1 MKYNNK
7 YTNFIDKIDVSDE
20 FKNNLINQ
28 IRVEAQK
35 EEIEKMKNNMKNMN
49 KELNSLKLKNKI
61 AAIAATAGVLACGSF
76 AYATVVPEEFK
87 DSVKQ
92 KIDEFFGITT
102 ILEENYENEVYSEIE
117 NQYIT
122 GLQDETVI
130 AVLNSDKENIEDY
143 TELTDADI
151 YGIGDSTEGTLVESN
166 YKQYDFNV
174 EYDENGNII
183 EKQLEKYENKINIK
197 IGKINYG
204 CLEKLDSK
212 TTILDGEGN
221 IIGYKE
227 PTIEDVLKYQQ
238 NEFEIN
244 WNEYYHRQEE
254 FDEKLYFKI
263 TGMLIMNG
271 NNKNEEDYNNYS
283 RAKKIK
289 VIFDNKQEEII
300 ELKDSKDAQYIDLK
314 YISYDIS
321 KPINISVEILDT
333 YKGDFNTD
341 TYLADI
347 QFGISSNIPQGR

>member
-20 FKNNLINQ
+20 FKKNLINQ
-28 IRVEAQK
+28 IKIEAQK
-35 EEIEKMKNNMKNMN
+35 DEIENMENNEKKIN

-61 AAIAATAGVLACGSF
+61 ATIAATAGVLACSGF
-76 AYATVVPEEFK
+76 AYATFVPEEFK

-102 ILEENYENEVYSEIE
+102 TIEENYENEVYSEIE
-117 NQYIT
+117 NQYVT
-122 GLQDETVI
+122 GLQNETVI
-130 AVLNSDKENIEDY
+130 EVLDSDKENIEIY

-174 EYDENGNII
+174 EYDEDGNII
-183 EKQLEKYENKINIK
+183 EKQLEKYEDKINIK
-197 IGKINYG
+197 IGKINYT
-204 CLEKLDSK
+204 CLEKLDSES
-212 TTILDGEGN
+212 TILDENGN
-221 IIGYKE
+221 VIEYKE
-227 PTIEDVLKYQQ
+227 ITIDEALKYQD
-238 NEFEIN
+238 NEFKN
-244 WNEYYHRQEE
+244 YWDNYYHRQEKFE
-254 FDEKLYFKI
+254 EEMYFKI

-271 NNKNEEDYNNYS
+271 NNKEDNYNDYA

-289 VIFDNKQEEII
+289 VIFDNKEEKII
-300 ELKDSKDAQYIDLK
+300 NLKDSKEAQYIDLD

-333 YKGDFNTD
+333 YKGDFSID